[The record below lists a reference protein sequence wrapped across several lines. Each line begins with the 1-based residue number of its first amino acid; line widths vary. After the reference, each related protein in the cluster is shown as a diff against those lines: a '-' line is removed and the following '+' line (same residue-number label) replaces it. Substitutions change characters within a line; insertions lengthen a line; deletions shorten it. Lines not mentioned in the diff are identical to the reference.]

1 MNHGNENK
9 DVTMLAYELT
19 YHRYLLNKGK
29 AQNLFH
35 ELTIQEY
42 IALHMI
48 TQGRHKDDFTPEKIY
63 LRDLSE
69 RLEVTIHQASNM
81 VRELKDR
88 GLVSW
93 SHDGDGSEGTYVTI
107 TESGLSSMLRQE
119 AILDDYY
126 GRVIEKFGRENLIAL
141 MSQIDE
147 LEKIMDNEFN
157 EKGDGNDAE
166 NIAE

>member
-48 TQGRHKDDFTPEKIY
+48 TQGKHKDDFTPEKIY

-81 VRELKDR
+81 VRKLKDR

>member
-48 TQGRHKDDFTPEKIY
+48 TQGRHRDDFTPEKIY

>member
-9 DVTMLAYELT
+9 DVTMSAYELT

-29 AQNLFH
+29 AHNLFH

-48 TQGRHKDDFTPEKIY
+48 TQGKHKDDFTPEKIY

-81 VRELKDR
+81 VRKLKDR

-157 EKGDGNDAE
+157 EKEDGNDAE

>member
-48 TQGRHKDDFTPEKIY
+48 TQGKHKDDFTPEKIY

-81 VRELKDR
+81 VRKLKDR

-107 TESGLSSMLRQE
+107 TESGLSLMLRQE

>member
-48 TQGRHKDDFTPEKIY
+48 TQGKHKDDFTPEKIY

-81 VRELKDR
+81 VRKLKDR

-157 EKGDGNDAE
+157 EKEDGNDAE

>member
-19 YHRYLLNKGK
+19 YHRYLLNQGK

-48 TQGRHKDDFTPEKIY
+48 TQGKHKDDFTPEKIY

-81 VRELKDR
+81 VRKLKDR

>member
-48 TQGRHKDDFTPEKIY
+48 TQGKHKDDFTPEKIY

-69 RLEVTIHQASNM
+69 RLEVTIHQASDM
-81 VRELKDR
+81 VRKLKDR

>member
-1 MNHGNENK
+1 
-9 DVTMLAYELT
+9 MLAYELT

-48 TQGRHKDDFTPEKIY
+48 TQGKHKDDFTPEKIY

-81 VRELKDR
+81 VRKLKDR

-157 EKGDGNDAE
+157 EKEDGNDAE

>member
-1 MNHGNENK
+1 MNQVNENK
-9 DVTMLAYELT
+9 DVTMLAYDLT

-42 IALHMI
+42 IALHII
-48 TQGRHKDDFTPEKIY
+48 TKGKHKDNFTPEKVY
-63 LRDLSE
+63 LRELAE
-69 RLEVTIHQASNM
+69 RMEVSIHQASNM
-81 VRELKDR
+81 ARELKDR
-88 GLVSW
+88 GLVRW
-93 SHDGDGSEGTYVTI
+93 SHDGDGSEGTYITI
-107 TESGLSSMLRQE
+107 TESGISSMLRQE

-126 GRVIEKFGRENLIAL
+126 GRVIERFGRDNLIAL

-157 EKGDGNDAE
+157 EKGDGYGAE
-166 NIAE
+166 DIAE